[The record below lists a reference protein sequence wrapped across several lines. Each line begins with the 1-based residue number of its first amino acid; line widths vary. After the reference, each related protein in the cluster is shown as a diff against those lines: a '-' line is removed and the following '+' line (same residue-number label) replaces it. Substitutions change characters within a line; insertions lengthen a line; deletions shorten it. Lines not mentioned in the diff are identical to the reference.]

1 MKTVADK
8 TEAQKTGRTDLML
21 VDPKNISIEPDFNVR
36 VDMGDIEGLAH
47 SVVSLGVIDAIKGF
61 KVRGEDRYIMTEGHR
76 RLEAVLLA
84 HRYHAEGKKGF
95 EDISKIERIQL
106 VPCSSDL
113 EDRLYI
119 MGATGEKKK
128 NLTELERADLYKRLI
143 SLGETKG
150 KKRSEVINEIKE
162 RMGVSTATV
171 YNLLQLN
178 DVDQDIKDFI
188 ASNQISGGVVLSIIK
203 EVKEPEEQKKLVLEA
218 VYDAEEKA
226 KASGGTK
233 KTKAT
238 AANVKGLVNKTP
250 IQKLKELAEQLET
263 KGIKNQRSKLL
274 NELIDALEEKATV
287 KSMVSFFE

>member
-84 HRYHAEGKKGF
+84 HRYHAEGKKCF

-128 NLTELERADLYKRLI
+128 NLPFPRVSHLWTRVPDWAESGSVRCGDPKR
-143 SLGETKG
+143 
-150 KKRSEVINEIKE
+150 
-162 RMGVSTATV
+162 
-171 YNLLQLN
+171 
-178 DVDQDIKDFI
+178 
-188 ASNQISGGVVLSIIK
+188 
-203 EVKEPEEQKKLVLEA
+203 EA
-218 VYDAEEKA
+218 
-226 KASGGTK
+226 
-233 KTKAT
+233 
-238 AANVKGLVNKTP
+238 
-250 IQKLKELAEQLET
+250 
-263 KGIKNQRSKLL
+263 
-274 NELIDALEEKATV
+274 
-287 KSMVSFFE
+287 MH